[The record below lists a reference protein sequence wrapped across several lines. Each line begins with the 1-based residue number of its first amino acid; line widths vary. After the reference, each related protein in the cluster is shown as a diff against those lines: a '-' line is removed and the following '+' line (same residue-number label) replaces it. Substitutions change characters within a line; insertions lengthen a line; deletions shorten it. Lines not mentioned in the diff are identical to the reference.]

1 MHDPRAHEPLPHGGG
16 DATGAPDL
24 VDGPH
29 VERMAAFDALP
40 RARHAE
46 RRPENRR
53 LEIVHRDGVPAEE
66 RLHVAVLDEPDH
78 VFARSRVYQ
87 GGPHHPDDLPA
98 ALLLLTQELRQDR
111 VVHGPLPRHL
121 RLHEAE
127 LVGAVTA
134 AEKALGV
141 HEDALA
147 AILFRADRD
156 GLPFTHLAR
165 LGRHQITGG
174 LTHDDAI
181 HARQTR
187 AGPRPRSL
195 DVCRQV
201 GGRKEPVGQDSV
213 GGRGLEARIGR
224 SLERGRLEVGW
235 PVLEPGTGGHRNADN
250 TRGESRHATACV
262 ARAFRQAR

>member
-1 MHDPRAHEPLPHGGG
+1 MIPELTSPCRTAAAMPPARRIWLMARMWSAWPPSTPCPE
-16 DATGAPDL
+16 L
-24 VDGPH
+24 VMP
-29 VERMAAFDALP
+29 
-40 RARHAE
+40 
-46 RRPENRR
+46 RRPEDRR

-98 ALLLLTQELRQDR
+98 ALLLLTQELCQDR

-134 AEKALGV
+134 AKKALGV

-147 AILFRADRD
+147 AILFRADRH
-156 GLPFTHLAR
+156 GLPFAHLAR
-165 LGRHQITGG
+165 LSRHQITGG

-195 DVCRQV
+195 DVRRQV

-213 GGRGLEARIGR
+213 RGRGLEARIGR

-250 TRGESRHATACV
+250 TRDESRHATARV
-262 ARAFRQAR
+262 ARAFRQA